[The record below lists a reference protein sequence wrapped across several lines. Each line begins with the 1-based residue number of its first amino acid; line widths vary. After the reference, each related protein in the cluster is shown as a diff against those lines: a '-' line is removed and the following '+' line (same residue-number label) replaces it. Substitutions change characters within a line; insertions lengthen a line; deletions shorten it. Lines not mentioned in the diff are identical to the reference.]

1 MRTVAVIALLGA
13 AALATGCGDDE
24 APEPSEPEPTGP
36 LVVYE
41 RAGGIAFTAQRLVVA
56 RDGSASVRVEGPG
69 EIGADFE
76 LSAGELDELRAAL
89 EDASLEGGQDE
100 PTCADCYFYEIEYGG
115 ETASFD
121 QTTVPAE
128 TEPLIALLSE
138 IVEREVPTGPARGGA

>member
-1 MRTVAVIALLGA
+1 MRTATVIALLVA
-13 AALATGCGDDE
+13 AALAAGCGDDE
-24 APEPSEPEPTGP
+24 PAEPPRPEPNGP

-56 RDGSASVRVEGPG
+56 HDGSASVSVEGPG
-69 EIGADFE
+69 GIGADFE
-76 LSAGELDELRAAL
+76 LSASELDELRAAL
-89 EDASLEGGQDE
+89 EDATLEGEQTE

-121 QTTVPAE
+121 QTMIPAD
-128 TEPLIALLSE
+128 TEPLIALLTD

>member
-1 MRTVAVIALLGA
+1 MRTTTVIALLLAVGLA
-13 AALATGCGDDE
+13 AGCADDE
-24 APEPSEPEPTGP
+24 PADSPEPNGP

-41 RAGGIAFTAQRLVVA
+41 RAGGIAFTAQRLVVEQ
-56 RDGSASVRVEGPG
+56 DGSAKVSVEGPG

-89 EDASLEGGQDE
+89 EDATLEGEQAE
-100 PTCADCYFYEIEYGG
+100 PTCADCYLYEIEYGG

-121 QTTVPAE
+121 QTMVPAD
-128 TEPLIALLSE
+128 TEPVIALLSD